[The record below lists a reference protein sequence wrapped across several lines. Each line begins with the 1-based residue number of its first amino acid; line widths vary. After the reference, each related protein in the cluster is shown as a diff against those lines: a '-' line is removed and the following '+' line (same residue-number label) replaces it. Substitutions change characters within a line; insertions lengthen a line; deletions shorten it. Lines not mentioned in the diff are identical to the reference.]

1 MDNKGEAMNITSKQL
16 KQIIR
21 EEIER
26 VYSEG
31 FGEGRP
37 ADDELSQ
44 KRDVYLEGVGHT
56 VESATQKYV
65 ELAKDIIVEAVME
78 NKIDP
83 QLAKDILNMLYGAL
97 ELWAA
102 RTRAKEWELG
112 IENES
117 TGGFEA

>member
-1 MDNKGEAMNITSKQL
+1 MNITSKQL

-44 KRDVYLEGVGHT
+44 KRDVYLEAEGEEVLAAIEGVPDAAKNIAAKMRADIEKMAEPSGLDPSVLLQAVAALLT
-56 VESATQKYV
+56 V
-65 ELAKDIIVEAVME
+65 D
-78 NKIDP
+78 
-83 QLAKDILNMLYGAL
+83 
-97 ELWAA
+97 
-102 RTRAKEWELG
+102 
-112 IENES
+112 
-117 TGGFEA
+117 